1 MGFTQVKTFSFRNL
15 LDQTVDLKG
24 LNIFLTGENGQ
35 GKSNFLE
42 SVYILCFG
50 SSFRTRQDN
59 LFIRHGASSVTL
71 FGKFSTEI
79 EKNNT
84 ISFHYENKKKSI
96 RLNGKPIHDRKDLI
110 QNIPSIVFTHEDIS
124 FIAGSP
130 DRRRWFYNQIMSMYD
145 PIFIDLLRKYKKIL
159 KLRNIELKNERKSI
173 IEILDNQ
180 LAETGLEIQKKRTTA
195 IYEFNNTFSSIF
207 REISGLAEDIYIKY
221 EPSWD
226 NIDTVEQA
234 LHKLNRNY
242 KRDII
247 MGSTTTG
254 PHRDKFEYYINN
266 YDFAKIAS
274 TGQLRLISLVMRITQ
289 SIFYLKKT
297 SRKPVLLLDDVL
309 LELDAGRRK
318 KFFQFLPDYEQ
329 AFFTF
334 LPGEQV
340 YQNINTDVSIYSV
353 KEGSLIKK

>member
-1 MGFTQVKTFSFRNL
+1 
-15 LDQTVDLKG
+15 
-24 LNIFLTGENGQ
+24 
-35 GKSNFLE
+35 
-42 SVYILCFG
+42 
-50 SSFRTRQDN
+50 
-59 LFIRHGASSVTL
+59 
-71 FGKFSTEI
+71 
-79 EKNNT
+79 
-84 ISFHYENKKKSI
+84 
-96 RLNGKPIHDRKDLI
+96 
-110 QNIPSIVFTHEDIS
+110 
-124 FIAGSP
+124 
-130 DRRRWFYNQIMSMYD
+130 MSMYD

-207 REISGLAEDIYIKY
+207 REISGLAEDIHIKY

-234 LHKLNRNY
+234 MHKLNRNY

-289 SIFYLKKT
+289 SIFISKKHPVNLFFFLMMYFLNLT
-297 SRKPVLLLDDVL
+297 QAEEKSFSSFFLTMNRHFYFSSRRTGLSK
-309 LELDAGRRK
+309 
-318 KFFQFLPDYEQ
+318 
-329 AFFTF
+329 
-334 LPGEQV
+334 
-340 YQNINTDVSIYSV
+340 YQYGCKYI
-353 KEGSLIKK
+353 